1 MRNDYEDPDFEDGE
15 EDAEDEWSDLDP
27 EEREELDDMSFY
39 NEIAS
44 QELTNEMAQ
53 LNNRELCEFM
63 TWELDRVGF
72 EKYTQTV
79 FLGFEFTN
87 QYVLH
92 FYNSRENQT
101 TKMTSGAG
109 NIYALIDSWFKK
121 TVSELMIE
129 QLFGGLQTVTEE
141 DMIDVNTNMLLDLV
155 EWKQSVGLDLMK
167 GTGEELESRREE

>member
-1 MRNDYEDPDFEDGE
+1 MASDYEDQDFEDDGE
-15 EDAEDEWSDLDP
+15 DDWSDLDP
-27 EEREELDDMSFY
+27 EEREELEDMYFY

-44 QELTNEMAQ
+44 QDFTNEMCQ

-72 EKYTQTV
+72 EKHTQTI

-87 QYVLH
+87 QYVLQ

-101 TKMTSGAG
+101 TKMATGAG
-109 NIYALIDSWFKK
+109 NVYSLIDTWFKK
-121 TVSELMIE
+121 TVSNLMID

-141 DMIDVNTNMLLDLV
+141 DLMDVTTNMLLDLV
-155 EWKQSVGLDLMK
+155 EWKQSVGLDLMS
-167 GTGEELESRREE
+167 GRGEEPESLIEE

>member
-1 MRNDYEDPDFEDGE
+1 MMNTYKDPDFDDDDE
-15 EDAEDEWSDLDP
+15 ED
-27 EEREELDDMSFY
+27 EERDDMYFY

-44 QELTNEMAQ
+44 QELTNELGQ

-72 EKYTQTV
+72 EKHTQTI

-87 QYVLH
+87 QYVLQ

-101 TKMTSGAG
+101 TKMATGAG
-109 NIYALIDSWFKK
+109 NVYSLIDTWFKK
-121 TVSELMIE
+121 TVSNLMVE
-129 QLFGGLQTVTEE
+129 ELFGGLQTVTEE
-141 DMIDVNTNMLLDLV
+141 DMMDVTTNMLLDLV

-167 GTGEELESRREE
+167 GRGEEPESRREE

>member
-1 MRNDYEDPDFEDGE
+1 MLNDYEDPEFEDGE
-15 EDAEDEWSDLDP
+15 DDRDEWGEFDP
-27 EEREELDDMSFY
+27 EEREELDNMSFY

-63 TWELDRVGF
+63 TWELERVGF
-72 EKYTQTV
+72 EKYTHTV

-101 TKMTSGAG
+101 TKMGTGTG
-109 NIYALIDSWFKK
+109 NIYALIDTWFKK
-121 TVSELMIE
+121 TVSDLMIE

-141 DMIDVNTNMLLDLV
+141 NMIDVTTNMLLDLV
-155 EWKQSVGLDLMK
+155 EWKNSVGLDLMR
-167 GTGEELESRREE
+167 GSGEEPESRREE